1 MRAAPQLR
9 RFAAL
14 VFALACVAVA
24 FFLGESYIGRLPNH
38 AGYFLVAVADTVR
51 APLPAR
57 PRHTAFVVVDGLRR
71 DAAETM
77 KVTRTLEQAG
87 QCRVSDQGSFT
98 VSRPE
103 YALLSTGLEADRT
116 GSRNNDLT
124 APLAA
129 ESIWQVARAHGLSVS
144 GSSHLPWFAQLFPGG
159 FDRFT
164 HLEEHDA
171 NVFAAGTGEL
181 LDVNVFHP
189 LYVDEK
195 AHHHGAA
202 SAEYRAA
209 VARVD
214 GEIAELLARID
225 LARDLVVLTADHGH
239 RDAGGHGGAQPEIK
253 DVLVCFAGVGVE
265 RRTDR
270 AAFDGRTTAPV
281 LAVLLGLPFPRH
293 MRAGDDHLDEL
304 WEIAH
309 GEPGDASYRADRRA
323 AVEHFREENREA
335 LERWLGDAPGTWPR
349 LYAREAA
356 AQTLRTVV
364 VMLVVL
370 AWGAAVLRARRSG
383 ARAPAATGMW
393 LGFALLT
400 VWGVHHMVLGDFDFT
415 VVNLR
420 AQFVPRATVI
430 AFVSALVALGGHV
443 VIIRGRERLV
453 ADQLLFVGLL
463 LVANLGHVFVYG
475 WPLGFPLPSQPAR
488 YFPFLGAILLAAHA
502 LVAAGLVAA
511 MWIASHRRKR

>member
-1 MRAAPQLR
+1 MR

-14 VFALACVAVA
+14 AFALACVAVA
-24 FFLGESYIGRLPNH
+24 FFLGESYIGRLPDH
-38 AGYFLVAVADTVR
+38 AGYFLVAVADEVR

-57 PRHTAFVVVDGLRR
+57 PRHTAFIVVDGLRR

-77 KVTRTLEQAG
+77 KVTRLLEQAG
-87 QCRVSDQGSFT
+87 QCRISDQGSFT

-124 APLAA
+124 TPLAA
-129 ESIWQVARAHGLSVS
+129 ESIWQVARAHGLSVA

-164 HLEEHDA
+164 HLEEHAA
-171 NVFAAGTGEL
+171 NVFAASTGEL

-202 SAEYRAA
+202 SPEYRAA

-214 GEIAELLARID
+214 GEIAELLTRMD

-239 RDAGGHGGAQPEIK
+239 RDAGGHGGEQPEIK
-253 DVLVCFAGVGVE
+253 DVLVCFAGAGVE

-270 AAFDGRTTAPV
+270 ATFDGRSTAPA

-293 MRAGDDHLDEL
+293 MRAGDDRLDEI
-304 WEIAH
+304 WEVAH
-309 GEPGDASYRADRRA
+309 ADPAGAQYRADRRA
-323 AVEHFREENREA
+323 AVEHFREENRAA
-335 LERWLGDAPGTWPR
+335 LERWLGDSPGTWPR

-356 AQTLRTVV
+356 AQTLRMVV
-364 VMLVVL
+364 VFLVGL
-370 AWGAAVLRARRSG
+370 AWGAAVLHARRSG
-383 ARAPAATGMW
+383 ARAAAATVLW
-393 LGFALLT
+393 LAFTLLA
-400 VWGVHHMVLGDFDFT
+400 VWAVHHVVLGDFDFT

-420 AQFVPRATVI
+420 AQFVLRATVI
-430 AFVSALVALGGHV
+430 AFLSALVALGAHALLV
-443 VIIRGRERLV
+443 RRRERLV

-463 LVANLGHVFVYG
+463 LFVNLGHVFVYG

-488 YFPFLGAILLAAHA
+488 YFPFLGAILLAVHA
-502 LVAAGLVAA
+502 LVAAGLVLAP
-511 MWIASHRRKR
+511 WLASRRRKR

>member
-1 MRAAPQLR
+1 MKPAPPLR
-9 RFAAL
+9 RIAAL

-24 FFLGESYIGRLPNH
+24 FLLGESYIGRLPNH
-38 AGYFLVAVADTVR
+38 AGYFLVAVADEVH
-51 APLPAR
+51 ASLPAR

-77 KVTRTLEQAG
+77 KVTRVLEQAG
-87 QCRVSDQGSFT
+87 QCRISDQGSFT

-103 YALLSTGLEADRT
+103 YALLSTGLEVDRT

-129 ESIWQVARAHGLSVS
+129 ESIWQVARKHGLSVA

-164 HLEEHDA
+164 HREQHAA

-214 GEIAELLARID
+214 GEIAELLGRMD

-270 AAFDGRTTAPV
+270 AAFDGRSTAPA

-309 GEPGDASYRADRRA
+309 AEPGDAAYRADRRA
-323 AVEHFREENREA
+323 AVEHFRDENRGA

-356 AQTLRTVV
+356 AQTYRMVV
-364 VMLVVL
+364 VALVVL
-370 AWGAAVLRARRSG
+370 AWGAVVLRARRAG
-383 ARAPAATGMW
+383 ASAAGTTVGW
-393 LGFALLT
+393 LLFALFT
-400 VWGVHHMVLGDFDFT
+400 VWGVHHVVLGDFDFT

-420 AQFVPRATVI
+420 GLFILRATAI
-430 AFVSALVALGGHV
+430 AFVSALVALGVHAFV
-443 VIIRGRERLV
+443 LRDRERLV
-453 ADQLLFVGLL
+453 SDQLLFVGLL
-463 LVANLGHVFVYG
+463 LFVNLGHVFVYG
-475 WPLGFPLPSQPAR
+475 WPLGFPLPSQAAR
-488 YFPFLGAILLAAHA
+488 YFPFLGAILLAVHA
-502 LVAAGLVAA
+502 LVAAGLVV
-511 MWIASHRRKR
+511 SGRRR